1 MRPII
6 FTALALTIL
15 AGCNPSEYRTVEPR
29 PTLALSTNA
38 TNCEYGQTVNIKLSV
53 DQEGVD
59 GNYSL
64 SVFIHQG
71 KARIVLDGNEIETA
85 GQWVALADKT
95 AQMAITPEAVGEL
108 VINLQAKA
116 LTGEISDRQD
126 LQLTVTAPAEIS
138 AQATCEAK
146 IVNLGFGEK
155 VPVQLRIS
163 GTVPDGKRIVTPS
176 VSKGKGKIFLDGNIV
191 NDAKCP
197 VDENTTFEY
206 SPEEIGEHILEFQV
220 ATDQATAKARAYMDI
235 VRNITVTSAV
245 EGCFTITGT
254 GEHNTE
260 GEIVTLELVNEEL
273 FNFEVEGWY
282 DISGNLLS
290 GEATYPLKLSTDCIT
305 DIKIRLKQRTVTL
318 SRMGIAQLEF
328 QYLIMQNGRPVP
340 KVDYDYRTQYSADY
354 KASEPIK
361 FYYEEYRLDKS
372 KVPPPAVKTNAAPV
386 LSKGATRSGY
396 FWRYDNKFTVYLRA
410 SDNPDLKF
418 NNSMRYVE
426 SQSTRYYI
434 PSDVEMQK

>member
-1 MRPII
+1 MKQTII
-6 FTALALTIL
+6 AVLLFISV
-15 AGCNPSEYRTVEPR
+15 GCASSEYRIVEPR
-29 PTLALSTNA
+29 PTLALSKNSA
-38 TNCEYGQTVNIKLSV
+38 DCELGQAVNITLTV

-59 GNYSL
+59 GNFSI
-64 SVFIHQG
+64 SAFIRQG
-71 KARIVLDGNEIETA
+71 KAQISIEGREVQTT
-85 GQWVALADKT
+85 GQWVTLDGKT
-95 AQMAITPEAVGEL
+95 ARIGITPEAVGEL
-108 VINLQAKA
+108 VVNLQAKA
-116 LTGEISDRQD
+116 PSGETSDRQD
-126 LQLTVTAPAEIS
+126 LRLTVTAPAEIS

-163 GTVPDGKRIVTPS
+163 GTVTDGKRIVTPS
-176 VSKGKGKIFLDGNIV
+176 ISKGKGKIFLDGNIV

-220 ATDQATAKARAYMDI
+220 ATDQATAKTRAYMDI

-273 FNFEVEGWY
+273 FNFEVEGWH
-282 DISGNLLS
+282 DTSGNLLS

-305 DIKIRLKQRTVTL
+305 DIKIELKQRTVTL

-426 SQSTRYYI
+426 SKSTRYYI
-434 PSDVEMQK
+434 PSDVKMQ